1 MRIPGI
7 TTAAATV
14 AALAVLGHGL
24 AVPEASISASTFA
37 DPQAA
42 GLAFTEQPA
51 TSNSTITELVT
62 RGELAALG
70 PSRRRRKGARRRA
83 RKPKNN
89 KISCSPHPCALD
101 CNSIFTLVTLGVACG
116 KLSPPDVFFLLF
128 FFFFFMAFS
137 SGYLMSCFRVLL
149 TFHCLA
155 KPFAISSQIAR
166 RFDGLLWSWL
176 PSVEILTT
184 VWFSILV

>member
-24 AVPEASISASTFA
+24 AVPEASVSASTFA
-37 DPQAA
+37 DPQAT

-51 TSNSTITELVT
+51 TSNSTIAELVT

-83 RKPKNN
+83 RKPKKKQN
-89 KISCSPHPCALD
+89 
-101 CNSIFTLVTLGVACG
+101 
-116 KLSPPDVFFLLF
+116 
-128 FFFFFMAFS
+128 
-137 SGYLMSCFRVLL
+137 LM
-149 TFHCLA
+149 
-155 KPFAISSQIAR
+155 
-166 RFDGLLWSWL
+166 L
-176 PSVEILTT
+176 PSPMRA
-184 VWFSILV
+184 